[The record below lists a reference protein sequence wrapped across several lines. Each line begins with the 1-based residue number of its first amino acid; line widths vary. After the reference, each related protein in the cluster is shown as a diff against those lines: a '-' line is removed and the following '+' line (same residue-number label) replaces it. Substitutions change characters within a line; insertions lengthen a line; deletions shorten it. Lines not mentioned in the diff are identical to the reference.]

1 MFGWGSASKGASTRG
16 LYREILRAAQHWPST
31 RRAKVIEEIR
41 LEFRQN
47 STEADAAK
55 RDSLLEQ
62 VCEQLID
69 APPSSFGRWTESAG
83 CSMRSTHPSYLDTT
97 PIDLTLR
104 PPPRPADLVLEVV
117 CDETPHN

>member
-62 VCEQLID
+62 ARL
-69 APPSSFGRWTESAG
+69 GLSALKQQAG
-83 CSMRSTHPSYLDTT
+83 LSRGGSDISYQYETHKAS
-97 PIDLTLR
+97 
-104 PPPRPADLVLEVV
+104 
-117 CDETPHN
+117 